1 MLFGFFR
8 TLFRI
13 LFRVRLT
20 GDTQALHA
28 GRVLITPN
36 HVSFIDGILLAL
48 FLPVRPVFA
57 VYTSV
62 SQQWYMRWLTKLID
76 FVPLDPTKPMMI
88 KHLVRLIE
96 QGRPVVIFPEGRITI
111 TGSLMKIYDGA
122 GFVAAKS
129 GATVVPVRIEGAEL
143 TFFSRLKGLVKQRLF
158 PRITLHL
165 LPPTSLPM
173 PDAPRARD
181 RRKIAGEMLH
191 QVMMEARMAVRP
203 RETLYESLL
212 TAMYRY
218 GAKKHCIDDINF
230 APDSYHKLLTKTLFV
245 GRILEK
251 YSKQGEKIGL
261 MLPNAGIS
269 AAVIFGAVSRG
280 RIPAMLNYTAGVKG
294 LGSAITAAQINTVF
308 TSRTFLDKG
317 KLWHLPEQLTQVRW
331 VFLEDLK
338 AEVTTGD
345 KLWIFAHLL
354 VPHLAQVKQQPEDAA
369 VILFTSGSEG
379 NPKGVVHSH
388 KSLLANVEQ
397 IKTIADFT
405 AKDRFMSALPLFH
418 SFGLTVGLFTPLLTG
433 AEVFLYP
440 SPLHYRIV
448 PELTY
453 DRNCTV
459 IFGTSTFLGNYARFA
474 NPYDFH
480 RVRYVVAGAEK
491 LQESTRQLW
500 QDKFG
505 LRILEGY
512 GVTECAPVV
521 SINVPMAAKPGTVGR
536 ILPGMDARLLAVPG
550 IEEGGR
556 LQLKGPNV
564 MNGYLRVENPGVL
577 EAPTAENVNGEV
589 ETGWYDTGDI
599 VRFDEQGFVQIQG
612 RAKRFAKIAGEMV
625 SLEMVEQLALA
636 VSADKMHATA
646 VKADASKGEALVL
659 FTTDSELK
667 REQLLQHAREHG
679 IPELAVPRDI
689 RYLKQLPVLGSGKPD
704 FVTLKGMV
712 EQAEPHNE

>member
-1 MLFGFFR
+1 MLLGFFR
-8 TLFRI
+8 ALFRI
-13 LFRVRLT
+13 LFRIRVT
-20 GDTQALHA
+20 GDTQSLF
-28 GRVLITPN
+28 GERVLITPN

-48 FLPVRPVFA
+48 FLPGRPVFA
-57 VYTSV
+57 VYSSI
-62 SQQWYMRWLTKLID
+62 SQKWFMRRLAPLID

-96 QGRPVVIFPEGRITI
+96 QGRPVVIFPEGRISV

-122 GFVAAKS
+122 AFVAAKS
-129 GATVVPVRIEGAEL
+129 KATVIPLRIEGAEL
-143 TFFSRLKGLVKQRLF
+143 TYFSRLKGLVKQRLF
-158 PRITLHL
+158 PQITLHL
-165 LPPTSLPM
+165 LPPTTLPM

-181 RRKIAGEMLH
+181 RRKMAGEMLH
-191 QVMMEARMAVRP
+191 QIMMEARMAVRP
-203 RETLYESLL
+203 RETLYEALL
-212 TAMYRY
+212 SAQDRY
-218 GAKKHCIDDINF
+218 GARKNCVEDINF
-230 APDSYHKLLTKTLFV
+230 TPDTYRKLLTKTLFV

-251 YSKQGEKIGL
+251 YSQKGEKIGL
-261 MLPNAGIS
+261 MLPNAAIS
-269 AAVIFGAVSRG
+269 AAVIFGAVSRA
-280 RIPAMLNYTAGVKG
+280 RIPAMMNYTAGVKG
-294 LGSAITAAQINTVF
+294 LTSAITAAEIKTVF
-308 TSRTFLDKG
+308 TSRQFLDKG

-338 AEVTTGD
+338 ADVTTAD

-354 VPHLAQVKQQPEDAA
+354 APRLAQVKQQPEEAA
-369 VILFTSGSEG
+369 IVLFTSGSEG
-379 NPKGVVHSH
+379 HPKGVVHSH
-388 KSLLANVEQ
+388 KSILANVEQ

-418 SFGLTVGLFTPLLTG
+418 SFGLTVGLFTPLFTG

-440 SPLHYRIV
+440 SPLHYRVV
-448 PELTY
+448 PELVY

-459 IFGTSTFLGNYARFA
+459 LFGTSTFLGNYARFA
-474 NPYDFH
+474 NSYDFF
-480 RVRYVVAGAEK
+480 RIRYVVAGAEK
-491 LQESTRQLW
+491 LQDSTRQIW

-536 ILPGMDARLLAVPG
+536 ILPGMDARLLQVPG
-550 IEEGGR
+550 IDEGGR
-556 LQLKGPNV
+556 LQLKGPNI

-577 EAPTAENVNGEV
+577 EAPTAENAQGDI

-599 VRFDEQGFVQIQG
+599 VRFDEHGFVQIQG

-625 SLEMVEQLALA
+625 SLEMVEQLATA
-636 VSADKMHATA
+636 VSPEKMHATA
-646 VKADASKGEALVL
+646 IKSDASKGEALVL

-667 REQLLQHAREHG
+667 RDVLLQHAREQG

-712 EQAEPHNE
+712 EQAEQQNA